1 MPPCT
6 QSFIPL
12 PFPHEYNL
20 HDMIASKRY
29 ESVWNTFLKELTRD
43 SAVTLFTTDRLTASV
58 NALKSNPSQSKP
70 MKINRKRTLC
80 EGVNTFLRK

>member
-12 PFPHEYNL
+12 PLPHEYNL

-58 NALKSNPSQSKP
+58 NALKSNPSQSKS
-70 MKINRKRTLC
+70 MKINWKRTLC